1 MVGMRSWVAPVAL
14 ASALILAGCA
24 RSARQHR
31 DPDPEPAAGPTIL
44 RVTNN
49 NTSDVD
55 VYVSSGGDRRR
66 LGMVV
71 TGNTETFEIP
81 RYLVG
86 RSSTLQVSVRR
97 IGGGGTYT
105 TSVPLSAGQE
115 LDVNVAPVLYQ
126 SSVLVQASQ

>member
-1 MVGMRSWVAPVAL
+1 MVGMRSWVAPVAV

-44 RVTNN
+44 QVTHN

-66 LGMVV
+66 LGMAV
-71 TGNTETFEIP
+71 TGNTQTFQLP
-81 RYLVG
+81 PYLVR
-86 RSSTLQVSVRR
+86 RSSTLQGSIRLT
-97 IGGGGTYT
+97 GGLEPYT
-105 TSVPLSAGQE
+105 TAVP
-115 LDVNVAPVLYQ
+115 
-126 SSVLVQASQ
+126 